1 MDVIYQFYQAIFEC
15 FYFRLTIS
23 SLFSMFWFMLII
35 EVPRYFLLELF
46 VAFYSGITYWKRKRK
61 HSVARMLL
69 YVDNPL
75 ITVLVPGK
83 NEGKHIFKLVSS
95 LREQTYQNLEVI
107 IVDDGSDDDTPFICR
122 DLEKDGYI
130 DKYYRLNERGG
141 KANAANYGVYHA
153 RVNILFI
160 WMPTPHLIGML
171 SRRF

>member
-1 MDVIYQFYQAIFEC
+1 
-15 FYFRLTIS
+15 
-23 SLFSMFWFMLII
+23 
-35 EVPRYFLLELF
+35 
-46 VAFYSGITYWKRKRK
+46 
-61 HSVARMLL
+61 MLL

-141 KANAANYGVYHA
+141 KASAANYGVYHA